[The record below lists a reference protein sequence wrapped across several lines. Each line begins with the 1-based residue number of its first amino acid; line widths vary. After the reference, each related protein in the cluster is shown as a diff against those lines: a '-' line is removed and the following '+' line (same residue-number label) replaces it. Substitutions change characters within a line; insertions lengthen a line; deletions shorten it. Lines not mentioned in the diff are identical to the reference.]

1 MKKLVFVLAASLVLF
16 SCDKEESLISSDA
29 SSENYLELKSSKS
42 KLDLSF
48 SGLSPL
54 GPDYRYEGWIIVD
67 GMPVS
72 TGKFNITP
80 SGNMSPSVFNV
91 SMADLDAATTFVL
104 TIEPQPDH
112 DPAPSA
118 VHVLGGDFAEGSASL
133 SIAHP
138 AALNTDFASAAGNF
152 ILATPTTATM
162 DDELSGIWFL
172 NVPGPVAGLT
182 LPALPTGWVYEGWA
196 VIDGVPVS
204 SGKFDDVADYDWD
217 DSYSGAGSGPPFPG
231 EDYVMNAPAG
241 LMFPTD
247 LSGGKAVISALNGED
262 LKQEKTNRRAL
273 FTRMKESGDTLT
285 SDPEL
290 IYFDVLNKDL
300 WFWVIPFSTNETSIG
315 FVGDSSFFTSPD
327 EKRNLTINEMLE
339 LSPFFKERFKKAEPL
354 LDDIESVEYTN
365 STENIFGKNYVLIG
379 NSMGFQDPVFSSGV
393 AIATSSAI
401 KASSLVDRELK
412 GEKVDWSED
421 YQEWIDQGSKVFKT
435 YIDYW
440 YDGTLQAIFF
450 CDNIQEITKRQITSV
465 LAGYVWDQSNPFVK
479 NPERL
484 LKTLQKVIDIEFRK
498 NDLKGQ

>member
-1 MKKLVFVLAASLVLF
+1 MNFSRTKSDVLIIGAGPSGSVSASYLRNKGYSISIIEKASFPRFAIGESLLPISMEHFEEAGLLEALKKAEFNIKEGAVFRREDHTFHIKFDENFTKGWTWTWQVPREDFDKILADETAKKGVDIQYNSEIEKIESTDYGFLVFLK
-16 SCDKEESLISSDA
+16 CGEDRKEIETRFIIDA
-29 SSENYLELKSSKS
+29 S
-42 KLDLSF
+42 
-48 SGLSPL
+48 
-54 GPDYRYEGWIIVD
+54 
-67 GMPVS
+67 
-72 TGKFNITP
+72 
-80 SGNMSPSVFNV
+80 
-91 SMADLDAATTFVL
+91 
-104 TIEPQPDH
+104 
-112 DPAPSA
+112 
-118 VHVLGGDFAEGSASL
+118 
-133 SIAHP
+133 
-138 AALNTDFASAAGNF
+138 
-152 ILATPTTATM
+152 
-162 DDELSGIWFL
+162 
-172 NVPGPVAGLT
+172 
-182 LPALPTGWVYEGWA
+182 
-196 VIDGVPVS
+196 
-204 SGKFDDVADYDWD
+204 
-217 DSYSGAGSGPPFPG
+217 
-231 EDYVMNAPAG
+231 
-241 LMFPTD
+241 
-247 LSGGKAVISALNGED
+247 GKAVISALNGED

-285 SDPEL
+285 SDPKL